1 MAQKMIEEKVFTYSA
16 VDKMGKTTE
25 GEITAL
31 TLDDAKRI
39 LQRKSLMNIK
49 VKKKG
54 ALKGKKITLIDIA
67 LFTRQ
72 WGTMMNSGVP
82 LIQAF
87 EIVAKGHNNPAMT
100 KLLLDI
106 KKDVENG
113 SSLAPA
119 FGRYPQYFNTL
130 YCNLIAAGEKA
141 GILETM
147 LESLAVY
154 MEKTIGIQKKV
165 KSAMVYPVSILVIA
179 FVITAIIMIFVV
191 PQFKSMFESF
201 GSTLPAPTLLLMQ
214 MSDFFVNYWWLVF
227 GSIGATI
234 FAIKKIIATN
244 VTVQNKLDALVLK
257 IPVFGNIVE
266 KSSIARWCRTLATT
280 YKAGVPLVEAFDT
293 VGGAADN
300 FVFEEGTRYIQKEV
314 ASGTKV
320 AVAMEQT
327 KLFPNMAI
335 QMCQIGEESGS
346 MDKMLEKIA
355 EYYEE
360 EVDNAVAAMSSLMEP
375 LIMVVLGTIIGSIVV
390 AMYLPI
396 FKMGSVT

>member
-113 SSLAPA
+113 SSLALA